1 MESSIRE
8 PELTVT
14 LYSSSFCGA
23 CTSTRQTLDLIAP
36 LLGDRVAWREV
47 NVAYAPGEAERLG
60 IAATP
65 TVLVTDTTGA
75 ERFRAAGVPT
85 TSQVLTALAAALP

>member
-1 MESSIRE
+1 M

-14 LYSSSFCGA
+14 LYSASFCGA
-23 CTSTRQTLDLIAP
+23 CTSTRRTLDLIAP

-47 NVAYAPGEAERLG
+47 NVADGAEEAEGRG

-65 TVLVTDTTGA
+65 TVLVTDASGT
-75 ERFRAAGVPT
+75 ERFRAAGSPT
-85 TSQVLTALAAALP
+85 TSQVLTALASALP